1 MLKPGICK
9 VVDIFLV
16 SQVLMQR
23 NPNSKWK
30 LVPISTIKK
39 NTSNYLNLEMMDK
52 ILALLK
58 SMRI

>member
-1 MLKPGICK
+1 MESS
-9 VVDIFLV
+9 IFLV
-16 SQVLMQR
+16 SQVLIQR
-23 NPNSKWK
+23 NPSKKWK
-30 LVPISTIKK
+30 LVPISTIKN